1 MFKREEKSSM
11 LFTLITFK
19 PEFNL
24 LTENKAQA
32 SHIHFYFN
40 EVYLD
45 ESHIDFPFFSDST
58 IILLA
63 YTVGV
68 LAFKYL

>member
-1 MFKREEKSSM
+1 M
-11 LFTLITFK
+11 IFK

-24 LTENKAQA
+24 VTQNKDEA

-40 EVYLD
+40 QVYLD
-45 ESHIDFPFFSDST
+45 ESHIDFLFFSDSI

-63 YTVGV
+63 YTVGL
-68 LAFKYL
+68 LAFKYLWK